1 MVKNAHSA
9 KVSKYIA
16 IAYRIDQQIKGE
28 ALMLSVDICSQNRF
42 W

>member
-16 IAYRIDQQIKGE
+16 IAYYRIDQQIKGE

-42 W
+42 